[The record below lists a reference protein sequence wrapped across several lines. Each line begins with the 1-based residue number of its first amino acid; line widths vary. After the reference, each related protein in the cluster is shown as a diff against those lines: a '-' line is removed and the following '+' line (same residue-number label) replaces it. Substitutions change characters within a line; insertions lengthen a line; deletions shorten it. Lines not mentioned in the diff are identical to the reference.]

1 MNVPWRFIIALP
13 FGLILGISV
22 FIGLLYT
29 QLGIPTESSHCIYDV
44 THAKEVI
51 AAKKTGSR
59 LLVVGGSSTLFGIN
73 TELIEKETGFP
84 AVNVG
89 TAVGLNLDYRFYRIE
104 KIAHPGDI
112 VLLACEYELYSEKPD
127 YETAD
132 DYILARDPGYFRQMP
147 LLSKIYMAT
156 RIPFK
161 RFQLG
166 WRNRRHPEHVVV
178 KFANS
183 PYNPFSATY
192 YPLND
197 NGDEMLNTP
206 ENRPPAE
213 FLIGNLARIIPTLN
227 HGLPSDNNQNF
238 ESLADFIAWAH
249 AHQITVLATFP
260 NVIHQPVYD
269 QPNGLEAIAT
279 INRFYASHDVPVI
292 GTAQEAM
299 LSKDE
304 FFDYMYHLTHE
315 AALKRTERL
324 IPELQ
329 PYLHPTK

>member
-1 MNVPWRFIIALP
+1 MSVPWRFILALP
-13 FGLILGISV
+13 LGLILGIAI
-22 FIGLLYT
+22 FIGLLCT
-29 QLGIPTESSHCIYDV
+29 QLGIPTESSHYIYDV
-44 THAKEVI
+44 THAKELI
-51 AAKKTGSR
+51 AAKKPGSR
-59 LLVVGGSSTLFGIN
+59 LLIVAGSSALFGFN
-73 TELIEKETGFP
+73 TELIEKETGYP
-84 AVNVG
+84 TVNVG
-89 TAVGLNLDYRFYRIE
+89 TAVGLNLDYRFYRIK

-112 VLLACEYELYSEKPD
+112 ILLACEYELYSEKPD

-132 DYILARDPGYFRQMP
+132 DYILARDPGYFYQMP

-166 WRNRRHPEHVVV
+166 WRNSRHPEHVVV
-178 KFANS
+178 KFSHS

-192 YPLND
+192 YPLNG
-197 NGDEMLNTP
+197 NGDEMLNTD
-206 ENRPPAE
+206 ENRPPPE
-213 FLIGNLARIIPTLN
+213 FTKGNLSRIIPTLL
-227 HGLPSDNNQNF
+227 HGIPSERTQDF
-238 ESLADFIAWAH
+238 ASLAEFIAWAH

-269 QPNGLEAIAT
+269 EPPAREAIAT
-279 INRFYASHDVPVI
+279 ITHFYASHGVPVV
-292 GTAQEAM
+292 GTAQEVM
-299 LSKDE
+299 LPPNQ

-329 PYLHPTK
+329 PYLHPPN

>member
-1 MNVPWRFIIALP
+1 MSVPWRFIIALP
-13 FGLILGISV
+13 LGLILGISV

-29 QLGIPTESSHCIYDV
+29 QLGIPTESSHYIYDV

-51 AAKKTGSR
+51 AAKKPGDR

-73 TELIEKETGFP
+73 TELIEKQTGFP

-89 TAVGLNLDYRFYRIE
+89 TAVGLNLDYRFYRIK
-104 KIAHPGDI
+104 KIARPGDI

-132 DYILARDPGYFRQMP
+132 DYILARDPEYFRQMP
-147 LLSKIYMAT
+147 LLSKIYLAT

-166 WRNRRHPEHVVV
+166 WRNRRHPERVVV
-178 KFANS
+178 KFAHS

-197 NGDEMLNTP
+197 NGDEMLNTD
-206 ENRPPAE
+206 ENRPPTE
-213 FLIGNLARIIPTLN
+213 YLKGNMARIIPTLS
-227 HGLPSDNNQNF
+227 HGLPTATNQNF
-238 ESLADFIAWAH
+238 ASLADFIAWAH

-260 NVIHQPVYD
+260 NVLHQPVYD
-269 QPNGLEAIAT
+269 EPKALGAIAT

-299 LSKDE
+299 LPPDQ

-315 AALKRTERL
+315 AAHQRTERL

-329 PYLHPTK
+329 PYLQPTK